1 MCRFCFEHSIFFPLT
16 VFTVHFSLLFLTVF
30 VLLLGIFLSL
40 VLPVLCLDLPCPP
53 TLWSIVALCI
63 TLYSSRGCFFFF
75 PCLPLF
81 SDCTPCE
88 ADLHAL
94 RLTAGFLYNFHTVP
108 VVCSADLKMKWNRKR
123 LILTVGFCF
132 FFPSVFLDATCR
144 GRTGGCS
151 ASSWIGI
158 TTRCSWRSPAVWS
171 ACRWAAAP
179 TTAPARSESPIEQSF
194 FFCHGEGIHS

>member
-1 MCRFCFEHSIFFPLT
+1 ML
-16 VFTVHFSLLFLTVF
+16 
-30 VLLLGIFLSL
+30 
-40 VLPVLCLDLPCPP
+40 
-53 TLWSIVALCI
+53 
-63 TLYSSRGCFFFF
+63 FFF

-194 FFCHGEGIHS
+194 FFLPWWGDSQLVDWQISRLAIAIKQWIARSRNTSVSCWKESVSVV